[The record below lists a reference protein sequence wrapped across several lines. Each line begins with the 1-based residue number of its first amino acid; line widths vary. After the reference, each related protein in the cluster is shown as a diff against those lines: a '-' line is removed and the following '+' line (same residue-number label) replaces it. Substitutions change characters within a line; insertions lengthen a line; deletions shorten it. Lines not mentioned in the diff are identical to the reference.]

1 MFSLSFRSS
10 ASPLA
15 LLLANASSASTA
27 FFTCNGNTAVRS
39 GLGAGRGLRS
49 GLRARPAYLCALQLP
64 RPARH
69 GSSTCRRRACAHATF
84 RGSSARGRGRKGG
97 GALGPSLRPQ
107 GGAAGRWQRR
117 AGRAEAPRA
126 LSGRA
131 ALGPG
136 VAPGGGAHGTRG
148 VLGQPGALLGSFAS
162 REHVCLARAS
172 S

>member
-1 MFSLSFRSS
+1 MPF
-10 ASPLA
+10 APPP
-15 LLLANASSASTA
+15 
-27 FFTCNGNTAVRS
+27 G
-39 GLGAGRGLRS
+39 
-49 GLRARPAYLCALQLP
+49 
-64 RPARH
+64 
-69 GSSTCRRRACAHATF
+69 
-84 RGSSARGRGRKGG
+84 RGRG
-97 GALGPSLRPQ
+97 A
-107 GGAAGRWQRR
+107 WQRR

-148 VLGQPGALLGSFAS
+148 VLGQPGVLLGSFAS